1 MLCGRTLE
9 FLDIDGNDIGPSNVK
24 DLADAIR
31 VNNSLLTLKLARNK
45 VNDVGAWDLAEA
57 LKVNRTLTV
66 LDLTRKYDGVIARR
80 PLRGSSPTRLVD
92 TICTHA
98 AFLAFKMHVCRLIP
112 QKIYFLFLFTRQ

>member
-1 MLCGRTLE
+1 VVLCLFHEHRLLHPQAVCINVFFSSQFVRCGRTLE

-66 LDLTRKYDGVIARR
+66 LDLTRKY
-80 PLRGSSPTRLVD
+80 SE
-92 TICTHA
+92 
-98 AFLAFKMHVCRLIP
+98 
-112 QKIYFLFLFTRQ
+112 